1 MSYLTPDRT
10 KPITARKLGD
20 DFDKTAVLAVLEQNA
35 HRAAE
40 KTAAIPEYSGTSKG
54 SAQGEKSGKTA
65 PKNDTVQRMV
75 DRAAKR
81 AEGKGVG
88 YDRWAALHNLKQ
100 MSATMSLYHQY
111 GFSSPEELDEALT
124 AVNAEMQDSR
134 SQIKTLE
141 STIREKKELQRH
153 VLDYAATKPTRDGL
167 KAQKSDKARR
177 AYREQHESDFIIADA
192 AKRYFQSHGIEKL
205 PSSKKLQ
212 AEINSLTAEKNGI
225 YNTYREQR
233 ERVRELQTVKSNID
247 HILRRE
253 QSQRKK
259 QEIDR

>member
-1 MSYLTPDRT
+1 M
-10 KPITARKLGD
+10 
-20 DFDKTAVLAVLEQNA
+20 
-35 HRAAE
+35 
-40 KTAAIPEYSGTSKG
+40 
-54 SAQGEKSGKTA
+54 
-65 PKNDTVQRMV
+65 
-75 DRAAKR
+75 
-81 AEGKGVG
+81 G

-141 STIREKKELQRH
+141 STIREKKELQRL

>member
-1 MSYLTPDRT
+1 
-10 KPITARKLGD
+10 
-20 DFDKTAVLAVLEQNA
+20 
-35 HRAAE
+35 
-40 KTAAIPEYSGTSKG
+40 
-54 SAQGEKSGKTA
+54 
-65 PKNDTVQRMV
+65 MV

-177 AYREQHESDFIIADA
+177 AYREQHESDFIIAYA